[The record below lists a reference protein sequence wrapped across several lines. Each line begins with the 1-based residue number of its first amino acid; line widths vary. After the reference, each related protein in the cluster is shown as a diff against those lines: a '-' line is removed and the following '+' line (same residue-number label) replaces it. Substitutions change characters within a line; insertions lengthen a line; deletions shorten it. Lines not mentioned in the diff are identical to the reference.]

1 MTATRI
7 LTGAIYV
14 DDSGNPGATSGSDFL
29 PSSRKAWTAIIVP
42 TTVASKVQ
50 EGMEIFLAAVHR
62 EFGVDELHFT
72 EIYSGKGLWKNVA
85 TEERAKVIGVMSE
98 IINAFD
104 LPIVHQSVSEFTRAD
119 HPENGRPFR
128 TGEWNTEDI
137 SHFGLL
143 VLCSEMS
150 RHVRTMRDRSPEHF
164 DLPFPLFADEGI
176 LSAGRNRAL
185 PNWGDVIDGPEV
197 RFRNSADI
205 AGLQL
210 ADFAAF
216 IINRTQ
222 WIAATR
228 NPGPLTPAEEVIL
241 RASGTLN
248 ILNLTPQVT
257 PVEDFGRESYEKM
270 LSADRV
276 AKGLAA
282 RPLST
287 K

>member
-1 MTATRI
+1 MAATRI

-14 DDSGNPGATSGSDFL
+14 DDSGNPGARSGSDFL
-29 PSSRKAWTAIIVP
+29 PSSRKAWTAVIVP
-42 TTVASKVQ
+42 TTVASEVQ
-50 EGMEIFLAAVHR
+50 EGMEIFLNAVR
-62 EFGVDELHFT
+62 GEFGVNELHFT
-72 EIYSGKGLWKNVA
+72 EIYSKKGLWKDVSA
-85 TEERAKVIGVMSE
+85 EERAKVIGIMSE
-98 IINAFD
+98 MINAFD
-104 LPIVHQSVSEFTRAD
+104 LPIVHQSVSDFTRTD
-119 HPENGRPFR
+119 HPKIARPFQ
-128 TGEWNTEDI
+128 TVEWNTEDI
-137 SHFGLL
+137 SHFGFL
-143 VLCSEMS
+143 VLCSEVS
-150 RHVRTMRDRSPEHF
+150 VHLRELRDYSSKDF
-164 DLPFPLFADEGI
+164 NLPFPLFADEGI
-176 LSAGRNRAL
+176 LKAGRSRAL

-228 NPGPLTPAEEVIL
+228 SPGPLTPAEEVIL

>member
-1 MTATRI
+1 MLMIPEILARRRVRI
-7 LTGAIYV
+7 FFHRRAKRGPLSLCLRRLLQRSKKEWKSSWPQSIANSALTSSI
-14 DDSGNPGATSGSDFL
+14 
-29 PSSRKAWTAIIVP
+29 SRKSTAERV
-42 TTVASKVQ
+42 
-50 EGMEIFLAAVHR
+50 
-62 EFGVDELHFT
+62 FG
-72 EIYSGKGLWKNVA
+72 KMW
-85 TEERAKVIGVMSE
+85 RR
-98 IINAFD
+98 
-104 LPIVHQSVSEFTRAD
+104 SVSEFTRAD

-176 LSAGRNRAL
+176 LSACRNRAL

-210 ADFAAF
+210 AVFAAF